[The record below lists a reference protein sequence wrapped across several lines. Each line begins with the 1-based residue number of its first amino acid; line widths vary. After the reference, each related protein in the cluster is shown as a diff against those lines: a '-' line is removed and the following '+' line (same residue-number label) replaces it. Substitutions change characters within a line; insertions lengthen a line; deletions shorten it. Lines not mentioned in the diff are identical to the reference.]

1 MELIRK
7 PEWLKARLP
16 SGERYALVKKTLGMF
31 DLHTVCE
38 EARCPNIAE
47 CWGSGTATIMIMG
60 DVCTRGCRFCSV
72 KSGHPNILDVLEPQ
86 RVAIAVKEWRLR
98 YVVITSVC
106 RDDLHDGGA
115 EHIASTIR
123 AIKKESPDTI
133 VEPLIP
139 DFNGNLESLMM
150 VIEADPEVISHNIET
165 VRRLTPK
172 IRDARASYDQSLTV
186 LRKIKEASPK
196 TFTKSSIML
205 GIGETGAEVI
215 EAMKD
220 LRSVGVDIL
229 TLGQYL
235 QPTQRHIKVVEY
247 VTPQKFNEYKEVGE
261 AMGFLFVASGPL
273 VRSSYRAG
281 EFFLEN
287 VVKDGGNKLG
297 CV

>member
-16 SGERYALVKKTLGMF
+16 SGERYMLVKKTLRML

-47 CWGSGTATIMIMG
+47 CWASGTATIMIMG

-72 KSGHPNILDVLEPQ
+72 KSGHPEILDVLEPQ
-86 RVAIAVKEWRLR
+86 RVAVAIREWRLR

-123 AIKKESPDTI
+123 AIKRESPYTI

-139 DFNGNLESLMM
+139 DFNGSVQSLLR

-165 VRRLTPK
+165 IRRLTPK

-205 GIGETGAEVI
+205 GIGETEAEVI

-229 TLGQYL
+229 TIGQYL
-235 QPTQRHIKVVEY
+235 QPTQKHIKVVEY
-247 VTPQKFNEYKEVGE
+247 VAPQKFNECKEVGK

-287 VVKDGGNKLG
+287 VIKGRCNELG
-297 CV
+297 PV

>member
-1 MELIRK
+1 LELIRK
-7 PEWLKARLP
+7 PEWLKVRPP
-16 SGERYALVKKTLGMF
+16 SGERYVSIKKTLRVL

-72 KSGHPNILDVLEPQ
+72 KSGRPEILDALEPQ
-86 RVAIAVKEWRLR
+86 KVAVAVREWGLR

-106 RDDLHDGGA
+106 RDDLPDGGA

-123 AIKKESPDTI
+123 AIKKESPNTI
-133 VEPLIP
+133 VEPLVP
-139 DFNGNLESLMM
+139 DFNGNVKSLMK
-150 VIEADPEVISHNIET
+150 VIEVGPEVISHNMET
-165 VRRLTPK
+165 VRRLTPR
-172 IRDARASYDQSLTV
+172 IRDARASYDQSLMV
-186 LRKIKEASPK
+186 LYKIKELNPK
-196 TFTKSSIML
+196 TYTKSSIML
-205 GIGETGAEVI
+205 GLGETTAEI
-215 EAMKD
+215 METMKD

-229 TLGQYL
+229 TIGQYL
-235 QPTQRHIKVVEY
+235 QPTERHAKVVEY

-281 EFFLEN
+281 ELFLEN
-287 VVKDGGNKLG
+287 VIGGNG
-297 CV
+297 R